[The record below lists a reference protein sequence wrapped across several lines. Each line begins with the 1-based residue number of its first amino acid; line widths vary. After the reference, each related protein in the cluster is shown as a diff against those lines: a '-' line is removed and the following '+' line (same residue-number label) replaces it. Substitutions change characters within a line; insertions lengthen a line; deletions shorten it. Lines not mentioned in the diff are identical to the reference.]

1 MLKFRNAKIDDLML
15 YFDWANDENVRKQ
28 SFNSEKINFEIHKK
42 WFESKIQDKNCLMLI
57 FINKEGSPI
66 GQVRIHK
73 ENNTDA
79 LIGISISDIHRG
91 KGYSVEMLKSSSNYF
106 LQMNPNF
113 SINAFIK
120 QNNLTSKI
128 AFEKADFK
136 FIGMQIYQNH
146 NSYHFKKQL
155 CE

>member
-1 MLKFRNAKIDDLML
+1 MLKFRNAKIDDLVL

-28 SFNSEKINFEIHKK
+28 SFNSEKINFETHKK
-42 WFESKIQDKNCLMLI
+42 WFESKIQDKNYLMLI

-66 GQVRIHK
+66 GQVRIQK

-106 LQMNPNF
+106 LHMNPNF